1 MQRELS
7 PGLYTIAPALPFV
20 DALAAGILER
30 VGHDPL
36 ALAGCTVLLP
46 NRRACRTLREAFL
59 RLSRGSPQLLPRM
72 SPIGDLDDDELSLG
86 LSDLPGLA
94 EGLAL
99 PPAMDEVRRQL
110 LLAQAILRS
119 GATEAPDQA
128 ARLSVEL
135 CRLRDQ
141 MIAEGVGPERLDGIV
156 PEDHARHWQITL
168 DFLKILREVWPRIE
182 AIEGAVD
189 AATRSRSLLEAQAA
203 LWRERPPAGPVIAA
217 GHTHVSAAAAGL
229 LSVVA
234 ALPQGM
240 VVLPGLDLDMDERSW
255 EALDEAHPQY
265 ELSCL
270 LKALGA
276 RRADVRPWEDTRTG
290 GVRARAA
297 ARTRLIAEALRPAAT
312 TEAWRDLEDVDAA
325 ALAGVTRIDCP
336 GPREEAAVIALML
349 REALETPGRTAA
361 LVTPDRTLAR
371 RVASALGRWGIAID
385 DSGGRPLRDTAA
397 GTFLRLVADCG
408 FRQAEPVRLLELLKH
423 PLTAAGR
430 DPATFRAMAR
440 RLELAVLRGP
450 RPGPGFPGLKA
461 ALARTEHAP
470 EGLAAWL
477 DTLGALMQPWLDALA
492 GPAPRLLPQWLA
504 LHGELAEA
512 LAASNREIG
521 PERLWRHEDGEAAAR
536 FLNELLRAADGFPP
550 LTGAQYVRLFEAL
563 MAAAPAV
570 RPRYGRHPRLAILGL
585 LEARLQRPDLVILGG
600 LNEGTWPP
608 DPGADPWLSRPM
620 RKVLGLPTPERRIG
634 LSAHDFA
641 QLAHADEVV
650 LTRSERVDGTPTVPS
665 RWLLRLDTV
674 LTRLGLD
681 RCIEDAGARWLAW
694 AAELDRPEA
703 VRPAAPPEPR
713 PPVRAR
719 PRRLSVTQVETW
731 MRDPYAIYARHVLRL
746 TALDPIAADPGA
758 AERGQFIHA
767 ALDAFLRA
775 HPDTLPAD
783 AVERLMTEGERAFGD
798 HLARPDVWAFWWPR
812 FERIARWFVARE
824 TERRTTVR
832 TLATETRGTLVLDGP
847 AGPFTLTGTAD
858 RLDLLPDG
866 RLAILDYKTGS
877 PPTAAE
883 IALGFA
889 PQLPLEAAMAEAGA
903 FEGLEARPV
912 GELAFWKLTG
922 GEPAGQEI
930 PVGEPDVARL
940 AAEAREGLLALIRAF
955 DDPATPYRALPRPD
969 RAPRYSDYAHLARVQ
984 EWAAGGGDGGE

>member
-1 MQRELS
+1 MRGELI

-30 VGHDPL
+30 IGHDPL

-59 RLSRGSPQLLPRM
+59 RISRGSPQLLPRM
-72 SPIGDLDDDELSLG
+72 SPIGDLDADELSLG
-86 LSDLPGLA
+86 LADLPGLA
-94 EGLAL
+94 EGLEL
-99 PPAMDEVRRQL
+99 PPAMDEVHRQL
-110 LLAQAILRS
+110 LLARAILRL

-128 ARLSVEL
+128 VRLSVEL

-141 MIAEGVGPERLDGIV
+141 MIAEGVDAERLDGIV

-168 DFLKILREVWPRIE
+168 DFLKILREVWPLIE
-182 AIEGAVD
+182 AAEGAVD
-189 AATRSRSLLEAQAA
+189 AATRSRTMLEAQAA

-234 ALPQGM
+234 ALPRGM
-240 VVLPGLDLDMDERSW
+240 VVLPGLDTDMDERSW

-276 RRADVRPWEDTRTG
+276 RREDIRPWEGAHASRP
-290 GVRARAA
+290 RAGAA

-312 TEAWRDLEDVDAA
+312 TEAWRDLADIDEA

-336 GPREEAAVIALML
+336 GPREEAGAIALML

-371 RVASALGRWGIAID
+371 RVATALGRWGIAID

-423 PLTAAGR
+423 PLTSAGR
-430 DPATFRAMAR
+430 DPAAFRAMAR

-450 RPGPGFPGLKA
+450 RPGPGFPGIKA
-461 ALARTEHAP
+461 ALAGAERAP

-477 DTLGALMQPWLDALA
+477 EHLGALMQPWLDAFASESRPLTE
-492 GPAPRLLPQWLA
+492 WLKQHA
-504 LHGELAEA
+504 DLAEE

-536 FLNELLRAADGFPP
+536 FLNQLDRAAAGFPP
-550 LTGAQYVRLFEAL
+550 LSGAEYVRLFEAL
-563 MAAAPAV
+563 LGAAPAV

-620 RKVLGLPTPERRIG
+620 RKSLGLPTPERRIG

-650 LTRSERVDGTPTVPS
+650 LTRSERVEGTPTVPS

-674 LTRLGLD
+674 LARLGLD
-681 RCIEDAGARWLAW
+681 DRIGGEGARWLAW
-694 AAELDRPEA
+694 AAELDRPGA

-719 PRRLSVTQVETW
+719 PRKLSVTQVETW
-731 MRDPYAIYARHVLRL
+731 MRDPYAVYARHVLRL
-746 TALDPIAADPGA
+746 SALDPIAADPGA

-775 HPDTLPAD
+775 HPDALPAD
-783 AVERLMTEGERAFGD
+783 AAERLKAEGERAFGD

-812 FERIARWFVARE
+812 FERIAEWFVARE
-824 TERRTTVR
+824 IERRATIR
-832 TLATETRGTLVLDGP
+832 TLATEAKGTFVLDGP

-866 RLAILDYKTGS
+866 SLAILDYKTGS
-877 PPTAAE
+877 PPGAGE

-889 PQLPLEAAMAEAGA
+889 PQLPLEAAMAAAGA
-903 FEGLEARPV
+903 FEGLEPRPV
-912 GELAFWKLTG
+912 TELAFWKLTG

-930 PVGEPDVARL
+930 PIEGSDVPRL
-940 AAEAREGLLALIRAF
+940 ASEARDGLLALIRAF

-984 EWAAGGGDGGE
+984 EWATGGGDGGE